1 MNSPIKV
8 FSNWV
13 INGKDEGME
22 KGHSQSV
29 KNMLDYSIKEQ
40 PLAALFL
47 TYVSGYRHIE

>member
-22 KGHSQSV
+22 KGHSPV
-29 KNMLDYSIKEQ
+29 CKKH
-40 PLAALFL
+40 A
-47 TYVSGYRHIE
+47 